1 VKLGGEAA
9 KVYLFRKH
17 SGLDYDRLTGILLAL
32 KYYSILP
39 FMCLALFFA
48 GFALI
53 NFDLPRLALA
63 ALAFLILFFAVVAL
77 IYYKAGSNSAH
88 NQEHATPEIW
98 LAGTETYNNMNL
110 IGKVLLTFKKRLAK
124 IILLLTR
131 AGIFAR
137 SMTNR
142 LERFALIS
150 LSTLVWLTYPVK
162 VLLFARMLGLDIGL
176 FSIAVITF
184 TAYLISMVPLL
195 PGGLGSYEAT
205 MALMF
210 TLYGFTPA
218 EGITVALL
226 TRLVT
231 YWFPLVISALAA
243 AVLAYLSKPHEL
255 SKATSKSAGHV
266 DRAETTL
273 KSPFFSVAQISERLA
288 VRFAFVARIYFNL
301 FYKNM
306 LAREVA
312 LAGLKKGASILHIGG
327 GAYPFTAIYLAQK
340 GYRVHACDCSSSA
353 AEIAKSLVNKHKLN
367 DQVKVFIKNGC
378 LVDSSNYDAVWVS
391 LNICPKERVLEQ
403 AWASLKESGILVYR
417 KLPAWLALLGRRD
430 VSFTGDQW
438 STIKI
443 ARSGFGSESLSI
455 EKVRSYVESSK
466 KISVSS

>member
-1 VKLGGEAA
+1 VAVFFIKANQKLSFLLVFAITLAGNYVESVTPAVKLGGEAA

-210 TLYGFTPA
+210 TLYGFT
-218 EGITVALL
+218 
-226 TRLVT
+226 R
-231 YWFPLVISALAA
+231 W
-243 AVLAYLSKPHEL
+243 
-255 SKATSKSAGHV
+255 
-266 DRAETTL
+266 
-273 KSPFFSVAQISERLA
+273 
-288 VRFAFVARIYFNL
+288 
-301 FYKNM
+301 
-306 LAREVA
+306 
-312 LAGLKKGASILHIGG
+312 
-327 GAYPFTAIYLAQK
+327 
-340 GYRVHACDCSSSA
+340 
-353 AEIAKSLVNKHKLN
+353 
-367 DQVKVFIKNGC
+367 
-378 LVDSSNYDAVWVS
+378 
-391 LNICPKERVLEQ
+391 
-403 AWASLKESGILVYR
+403 
-417 KLPAWLALLGRRD
+417 
-430 VSFTGDQW
+430 
-438 STIKI
+438 
-443 ARSGFGSESLSI
+443 
-455 EKVRSYVESSK
+455 
-466 KISVSS
+466 